1 MPGGDTGAEGAPAL
15 AYDTSVWVEYL
26 KRTESDADLHLAA
39 HLEADRP
46 VLIPEIVR
54 MELLQHPTDEL
65 GLLRRTRLLDSFP
78 VLGLEPLVDSDR
90 AAAIQRECRLR
101 GTPVRNLLDCLIAA
115 IALRLDVPVAHRDR
129 DFEQIARLTG
139 LRTVDLSGPRASSS

>member
-1 MPGGDTGAEGAPAL
+1 MSAGEAETDPPPAL

-26 KRTESDADLHLAA
+26 RATGSPAHLHLRD

-46 VLIPEIVR
+46 VHLPEIVR
-54 MELLQHPTDEL
+54 MELLQHPADEL
-65 GLLRRTRLLDSFP
+65 GILRRTRLLDSFP
-78 VLGLEPLVDSDR
+78 LLGLEPLVDTDR
-90 AAAIQRECRLR
+90 AAGIQRECRRR

-129 DFEQIARLTG
+129 DFELIARVTG
-139 LRTVDLSGPRASSS
+139 LKTVDLSAPRASSS